1 MAVWVVGTIV
11 VLIASPIP
19 KLPGNVPVSFESAQ
33 IPDKQLRRIE
43 FTRRGMGE
51 LKTEKGV
58 LLPFSMF
65 DASDGVKLTA
75 ISAEFNSSQRAKEIF
90 EDEIAKAMKLIEH
103 GAKKDKGGKVVGDR
117 ARVLFKG
124 NSPDAS
130 ISALVWTQGKYF
142 HEIISTSWTDI
153 QELEKAYSD

>member
-1 MAVWVVGTIV
+1 
-11 VLIASPIP
+11 
-19 KLPGNVPVSFESAQ
+19 
-33 IPDKQLRRIE
+33 
-43 FTRRGMGE
+43 MGE